1 LDASAPPCYLDDAV
15 PVRHVILAASALL
28 VLGLAVFLFLE
39 VRSSPAAPTVK
50 ATPKPERVAET
61 TPDHSEDEAPAPVR
75 TVAAAGNTSPPPTA
89 RPPKPDAEVAP
100 ALPSQP
106 AGGVE
111 GTADGVK
118 LEALMAEA
126 NKAYDKMDFDEARTI
141 AQKVLKQVPGN
152 ARMLR
157 IMVSAACIE
166 NDATEAQK
174 HYNLLGKADRE
185 QMKTRC
191 SRYGVAFTDPPAK

>member
-1 LDASAPPCYLDDAV
+1 V
-15 PVRHVILAASALL
+15 PVRHVILAASAVL

-39 VRSSPAAPTVK
+39 VRSSPAAPT
-50 ATPKPERVAET
+50 ASPAPKPDRVAET
-61 TPDHSEDEAPAPVR
+61 TPDHEEDDSPAPMR
-75 TVAAAGNTSPPPTA
+75 TVAAAGTTTTAPTPSA
-89 RPPKPDAEVAP
+89 RPPKVEDAP

-106 AGGVE
+106 SGGVE

-126 NKAYDKMDFDEARTI
+126 NKAYDRMDFDEARTI
-141 AQKVLKQVPGN
+141 AQKVLKQAAGN

-157 IMVSAACIE
+157 IMVSTACIE

-191 SRYGVAFTDPPAK
+191 ARYGVAFIDPPLGSPPAK